1 MFSNHSEARIK
12 VVGHRSSPKRTRAMV
27 APSPRLDG
35 AEGSR
40 SRKFRGKAEARF
52 ARAIFLT
59 VFSAASR
66 LPAPRWNLGDST
78 SQGKRISRSTEGAA
92 ETITSKRKEAKAS
105 ASASRRPVLSVSLR
119 GGRGSPR
126 ALHCQF
132 GSGMRASR
140 AQAAPV
146 AKTPPAVQRSPM
158 LRMIRFPLCALPTTS
173 LSSVKAH
180 VTPPSPSPTKKRRAT
195 RVSTFWEAAHSSPAS
210 AMRAVDA
217 KYPIRLPLRSETT
230 PKSRLPS
237 SSPAKVTPPTKKPG
251 LGVEDGS
258 AAGPLV
264 TIGMRKESK
273 AISIMSQD
281 QDRPHWTTNF
291 QWKGPHPTRSRAT
304 GRARTS
310 MEPCPCP

>member
-1 MFSNHSEARIK
+1 MFRNHSEARIK

-59 VFSAASR
+59 VSSAACR

-78 SQGKRISRSTEGAA
+78 SQGKRRSRSREGAA
-92 ETITSKRKEAKAS
+92 ETIT
-105 ASASRRPVLSVSLR
+105 
-119 GGRGSPR
+119 R

-237 SSPAKVTPPTKKPG
+237 SSPAKVTPPNKKPG

-258 AAGPLV
+258 AAGPLM